1 MPESSAYA
9 GIPVFHFGYILT
21 AEAMI
26 LFMENRLRE
35 KRIKIL
41 VGITLAVA
49 AIGLGI
55 AVSAFGHREETYQAA
70 ESETVSA
77 AATGT
82 EETAETEAAAA
93 AVETAETEAA
103 AAEETAETEDDG
115 SAEEKAEDVKNS
127 KDAEMEEEE
136 PEGYDI
142 VLSFA
147 GDICFDDS
155 CAVMQD
161 YIGQGEKLE
170 NNIAPELIK
179 MMRDADVCFV
189 NNEFAYS
196 DRGKPLENKM
206 YTFRA
211 SPERA
216 SMLQELG
223 VDIAGLANN
232 HVYDFGAEAMEDTF
246 LALNQIGIDYVGAG
260 RNLEEA
266 MTPVYREID
275 GIKIAYV
282 AASRA
287 EKFKM
292 TPQATEDAAGIL
304 RCYDTELFLQEIRE
318 ARAQADYVIA
328 IVHWGTEYS
337 TELEEVQTVTGREYI
352 DAGADIVIGGHTHCL
367 QGMEYYKGKPILYS
381 LGNFW
386 FNDKPLDSMLV
397 QVRLSGDDKAS
408 EITDEHVEVQIVPAR
423 QENCKTRIL
432 EGEDA
437 ERLFND
443 LERISEGVAI
453 DEKGVMHIIP

>member
-1 MPESSAYA
+1 MGNRSQKKKIQILA
-9 GIPVFHFGYILT
+9 GV
-21 AEAMI
+21 
-26 LFMENRLRE
+26 
-35 KRIKIL
+35 
-41 VGITLAVA
+41 TLAVTA
-49 AIGLGI
+49 LCLGI
-55 AVSAFGHREETYQAA
+55 LAVAFGSGKDSYEVV
-70 ESETVSA
+70 ESEPLPEEA
-77 AATGT
+77 AGT
-82 EETAETEAAAA
+82 EDGGNPGEKAKNTAADGEES
-93 AVETAETEAA
+93 TARIEESVPDEKKMGTD
-103 AAEETAETEDDG
+103 AEEAER
-115 SAEEKAEDVKNS
+115 
-127 KDAEMEEEE
+127 
-136 PEGYDI
+136 YDI
-142 VLSFA
+142 LLSFA

-170 NNIAPELIK
+170 NNIAPELLGI
-179 MMRDADVCFV
+179 MRDVDVCFV
-189 NNEFAYS
+189 NNEFAFS
-196 DRGKPLENKM
+196 DRGTPLENKM

-211 SPERA
+211 NPARA
-216 SMLQELG
+216 SMLQEMG

-232 HVYDFGAEAMEDTF
+232 HVYDFGAEAMEDT
-246 LALNQIGIDYVGAG
+246 LQTLDKIGIDYVGAG
-260 RNLEEA
+260 RNLKEA

-318 ARAQADYVIA
+318 ARRQADYVIA

-337 TELEEVQTVTGREYI
+337 TELEEVQTTTGREYI

-386 FNDKPLDSMLV
+386 FNNKPLDSMLV
-397 QVRLSGDDKAS
+397 LVRLSGEDKTS
-408 EITDEHVEVQIVPAR
+408 EITEKNVQVQIVPAR
-423 QENCKTRIL
+423 QENCRTRLL

-437 ERLFND
+437 GRLFNY
-443 LERISEGVAI
+443 LEGLSEGIII
-453 DEKGVMHIIP
+453 DEEGKVREIS

>member
-1 MPESSAYA
+1 MES
-9 GIPVFHFGYILT
+9 
-21 AEAMI
+21 
-26 LFMENRLRE
+26 RLR
-35 KRIKIL
+35 KNKIKIL
-41 VGITLAVA
+41 AGITFAVV

-70 ESETVSA
+70 ESEPVSA
-77 AATGT
+77 EEAATTGATGT
-82 EETAETEAAAA
+82 E
-93 AVETAETEAA
+93 ETAETEAA
-103 AAEETAETEDDG
+103 AAEETAETEAATAEETSETEAAAAEETAETEDDD
-115 SAEEKAEDVKNS
+115 SAEEKMGD
-127 KDAEMEEEE
+127 MENPESAEE

-179 MMRDADVCFV
+179 MMRDADMCFV

-211 SPERA
+211 SPARA
-216 SMLQELG
+216 SMLQEMG

-275 GIKIAYV
+275 GKKIAYV

-337 TELEEVQTVTGREYI
+337 TELEEVQTATGREYI

-423 QENCKTRIL
+423 QENCKTRLL

-443 LERISEGVAI
+443 LERISEGVVI

>member
-1 MPESSAYA
+1 
-9 GIPVFHFGYILT
+9 
-21 AEAMI
+21 
-26 LFMENRLRE
+26 MENRLRK

-41 VGITLAVA
+41 AGITFAVV

-55 AVSAFGHREETYQAA
+55 AASAFEHREETYQAA
-70 ESETVSA
+70 ESEPVSA
-77 AATGT
+77 EEAATTGATGT

-93 AVETAETEAA
+93 EETAGTEAA
-103 AAEETAETEDDG
+103 VAEETAETKDDD
-115 SAEEKAEDVKNS
+115 SAEEKAGDTENPESVE
-127 KDAEMEEEE
+127 AEE
-136 PEGYDI
+136 PERYDI
-142 VLSFA
+142 LLSFA

-211 SPERA
+211 SPARA
-216 SMLQELG
+216 SMLQEMG

-266 MTPVYREID
+266 MMPVYREID
-275 GIKIAYV
+275 GKKIAYV

-337 TELEEVQTVTGREYI
+337 TELEEVQTATGREYI

-423 QENCKTRIL
+423 QENCKTRLL

-443 LERISEGVAI
+443 LERISEGVVI

>member
-1 MPESSAYA
+1 
-9 GIPVFHFGYILT
+9 
-21 AEAMI
+21 
-26 LFMENRLRE
+26 MENRLRK

-41 VGITLAVA
+41 AGITFAVV
-49 AIGLGI
+49 AIGLGV
-55 AVSAFGHREETYQAA
+55 AASAFEHREETYQAA
-70 ESETVSA
+70 ESEPVSA
-77 AATGT
+77 EEAATTGATGT

-93 AVETAETEAA
+93 EETAGTEAA
-103 AAEETAETEDDG
+103 VAEETAETKDDD
-115 SAEEKAEDVKNS
+115 SAEEKAGDTENPESVE
-127 KDAEMEEEE
+127 AEE
-136 PEGYDI
+136 PERYDI
-142 VLSFA
+142 LLSFA

-211 SPERA
+211 SPARA
-216 SMLQELG
+216 SMLQEMG

-275 GIKIAYV
+275 GKKIAYV

-337 TELEEVQTVTGREYI
+337 TELEEVQTATGREYI

-423 QENCKTRIL
+423 QENCKTRLL

-443 LERISEGVAI
+443 LERISEGVVI

>member
-1 MPESSAYA
+1 MK
-9 GIPVFHFGYILT
+9 
-21 AEAMI
+21 
-26 LFMENRLRE
+26 NRPR
-35 KRIKIL
+35 KNGIKIL
-41 VGITLAVA
+41 VGITFAAV

-55 AVSAFGHREETYQAA
+55 LFAAFGHGEEIYQAV
-70 ESETVSA
+70 ESEPLSA
-77 AATGT
+77 EVIEAAGT
-82 EETAETEAAAA
+82 E
-93 AVETAETEAA
+93 
-103 AAEETAETEDDG
+103 DG
-115 SAEEKAEDVKNS
+115 KSAEEKVKDVE
-127 KDAEMEEEE
+127 AEE

-142 VLSFA
+142 LLSFA

-179 MMRDADVCFV
+179 MMQDADVCFV

-211 SPERA
+211 SPTRA
-216 SMLQELG
+216 TMLQEMG

-246 LALNQIGIDYVGAG
+246 RTLSQIGIDYVGAG

-266 MTPVYREID
+266 MTPVYKEID
-275 GIKIAYV
+275 GKKIAYV

-318 ARAQADYVIA
+318 AREQADYVIA

-337 TELEEVQTVTGREYI
+337 TELEEVQTATGREYI

-386 FNDKPLDSMLV
+386 FNNKPLDSMLV
-397 QVRLSGDDKAS
+397 QVRLSGEDKAL

-423 QENCKTRIL
+423 QENCKTRL
-432 EGEDA
+432 LRGEDA

-453 DEKGVMHIIP
+453 DEKGVISYSYKVITPF

>member
-1 MPESSAYA
+1 
-9 GIPVFHFGYILT
+9 
-21 AEAMI
+21 
-26 LFMENRLRE
+26 MENRLRK

-41 VGITLAVA
+41 AGITFAVV

-55 AVSAFGHREETYQAA
+55 AASAFEHREETYQAA
-70 ESETVSA
+70 ESEPVSA
-77 AATGT
+77 EEAATTGATGT

-93 AVETAETEAA
+93 EETAGTEAA
-103 AAEETAETEDDG
+103 VAEETAETKDDD
-115 SAEEKAEDVKNS
+115 SAEEKAGDTENPESVE
-127 KDAEMEEEE
+127 AEE
-136 PEGYDI
+136 PERYDI
-142 VLSFA
+142 LLSFA

-211 SPERA
+211 SPARA
-216 SMLQELG
+216 SMLQEMG

-275 GIKIAYV
+275 GKKIAYV

-337 TELEEVQTVTGREYI
+337 TELEEVQTATGREYI

-423 QENCKTRIL
+423 QENCKTRLL

-443 LERISEGVAI
+443 LERISEGIAI

>member
-1 MPESSAYA
+1 MKKRMWNNKKKILAGVMLAATVLVFGAFAAAFYGGEDTYEIVESE
-9 GIPVFHFGYILT
+9 PLP
-21 AEAMI
+21 AEAAGM
-26 LFMENRLRE
+26 RE
-35 KRIKIL
+35 YGDTGEKTEVEES
-41 VGITLAVA
+41 VGKKKT
-49 AIGLGI
+49 
-55 AVSAFGHREETYQAA
+55 
-70 ESETVSA
+70 
-77 AATGT
+77 
-82 EETAETEAAAA
+82 
-93 AVETAETEAA
+93 
-103 AAEETAETEDDG
+103 
-115 SAEEKAEDVKNS
+115 
-127 KDAEMEEEE
+127 E

-142 VLSFA
+142 LLSFA

-170 NNIAPELIK
+170 NNIAPELLE

-196 DRGKPLENKM
+196 DKGKPLENKM

-211 SPERA
+211 SPVRA
-216 SMLQELG
+216 SMLQEMG

-246 LALNQIGIDYVGAG
+246 LTLSQIGIDYVGAG

-266 MTPVYREID
+266 MTPIYREID
-275 GIKIAYV
+275 GKKIAYV

-304 RCYDTELFLQEIRE
+304 RCYDTELFLREIRE
-318 ARAQADYVIA
+318 AKAQADYVIA

-337 TELEEVQTVTGREYI
+337 TELEEVQMTTGREYI

-386 FNDKPLDSMLV
+386 FNNKPLDSMLV
-397 QVRLSGDDKAS
+397 QVRLSGENAAL
-408 EITDEHVEVQIVPAR
+408 EITDENVEVQIMPAR
-423 QENCKTRIL
+423 QENCKTRL
-432 EGEDA
+432 LKGEDA
-437 ERLFND
+437 ERLFDD
-443 LERISEGVAI
+443 LEEISEGVVI
-453 DEKGVMHIIP
+453 DEEGVIHKIS

>member
-1 MPESSAYA
+1 
-9 GIPVFHFGYILT
+9 
-21 AEAMI
+21 
-26 LFMENRLRE
+26 MENRLR
-35 KRIKIL
+35 KNRIKIL
-41 VGITLAVA
+41 VGITFAVA

-55 AVSAFGHREETYQAA
+55 AASAFEHREETYQAA
-70 ESETVSA
+70 ESEPVSAEAA
-77 AATGT
+77 AATGV
-82 EETAETEAAAA
+82 EETE
-93 AVETAETEAA
+93 ETEAA
-103 AAEETAETEDDG
+103 AAEETAETEAAAAAEETAGTEAAAVEETAETEDNG
-115 SAEEKAEDVKNS
+115 SAE
-127 KDAEMEEEE
+127 DAEMEEEE

-142 VLSFA
+142 LLSFA

-170 NNIAPELIK
+170 NSIAPELIK

-211 SPERA
+211 SPARA
-216 SMLQELG
+216 FMLQEMG

-275 GIKIAYV
+275 GKKIAYV

-337 TELEEVQTVTGREYI
+337 TELEEVQTATGREYI

-423 QENCKTRIL
+423 QENCRTRLL

-443 LERISEGVAI
+443 LEGISEGVVI

>member
-1 MPESSAYA
+1 
-9 GIPVFHFGYILT
+9 
-21 AEAMI
+21 
-26 LFMENRLRE
+26 
-35 KRIKIL
+35 
-41 VGITLAVA
+41 
-49 AIGLGI
+49 
-55 AVSAFGHREETYQAA
+55 
-70 ESETVSA
+70 
-77 AATGT
+77 
-82 EETAETEAAAA
+82 
-93 AVETAETEAA
+93 
-103 AAEETAETEDDG
+103 
-115 SAEEKAEDVKNS
+115 
-127 KDAEMEEEE
+127 
-136 PEGYDI
+136 
-142 VLSFA
+142 
-147 GDICFDDS
+147 
-155 CAVMQD
+155 
-161 YIGQGEKLE
+161 
-170 NNIAPELIK
+170 
-179 MMRDADVCFV
+179 
-189 NNEFAYS
+189 
-196 DRGKPLENKM
+196 
-206 YTFRA
+206 
-211 SPERA
+211 
-216 SMLQELG
+216 
-223 VDIAGLANN
+223 
-232 HVYDFGAEAMEDTF
+232 
-246 LALNQIGIDYVGAG
+246 VGAG

-275 GIKIAYV
+275 GKKIAYV

-337 TELEEVQTVTGREYI
+337 TELEEVQTATGREYI

-423 QENCKTRIL
+423 QENCKTRLL

-443 LERISEGVAI
+443 LERISEGVVI

>member
-1 MPESSAYA
+1 
-9 GIPVFHFGYILT
+9 
-21 AEAMI
+21 
-26 LFMENRLRE
+26 MENRLRK

-41 VGITLAVA
+41 AGITFAVV

-55 AVSAFGHREETYQAA
+55 AASAFEHREETYQAA
-70 ESETVSA
+70 ESEPVSA
-77 AATGT
+77 EEAATTGATGT

-93 AVETAETEAA
+93 EETAGTEAA
-103 AAEETAETEDDG
+103 VAEETAETKDDD
-115 SAEEKAEDVKNS
+115 SAEEKAGDTENPESVE
-127 KDAEMEEEE
+127 AEE
-136 PEGYDI
+136 PERYDI
-142 VLSFA
+142 LLSFA

-179 MMRDADVCFV
+179 MMRDADMCFV

-211 SPERA
+211 SPARA
-216 SMLQELG
+216 SMLQEMG

-275 GIKIAYV
+275 GKKIAYV

-337 TELEEVQTVTGREYI
+337 TELEEVQTATGREYI

-423 QENCKTRIL
+423 QENCKTRLL

-443 LERISEGVAI
+443 LERISEGVVI

>member
-1 MPESSAYA
+1 
-9 GIPVFHFGYILT
+9 
-21 AEAMI
+21 
-26 LFMENRLRE
+26 MEKRRRK

-41 VGITLAVA
+41 TGVTLAVMT
-49 AIGLGI
+49 LW
-55 AVSAFGHREETYQAA
+55 FGAL
-70 ESETVSA
+70 
-77 AATGT
+77 AATFGGREDAYEIVEGEPLPAEAAGMEDAERAGGKEEAT
-82 EETAETEAAAA
+82 DGDESSADIKETAR
-93 AVETAETEAA
+93 
-103 AAEETAETEDDG
+103 
-115 SAEEKAEDVKNS
+115 
-127 KDAEMEEEE
+127 EEE

-155 CAVMQD
+155 CAVMQH

-170 NNIAPELIK
+170 NNIDSKLLE

-196 DRGKPLENKM
+196 DRGAPLENKM

-211 SPERA
+211 SPARA
-216 SMLQELG
+216 SMLQEMG

-246 LALNQIGIDYVGAG
+246 DTLRGIGIDYVGAG
-260 RNLEEA
+260 RNLKEA

-275 GIKIAYV
+275 GKKIAYV

-318 ARAQADYVIA
+318 ARAQADYVVA
-328 IVHWGTEYS
+328 VVHWGTEYS
-337 TELEEVQTVTGREYI
+337 TELEEVQTTTGRDYI

-367 QGMEYYKGKPILYS
+367 QGLEYYKGKPILYS

-386 FNDKPLDSMLV
+386 FNNKPLDSMLV
-397 QVRLSGDDKAS
+397 QVRLSGEDRTA
-408 EITDEHVEVQIVPAR
+408 EITNEHVQVQIVPAR
-423 QENCKTRIL
+423 QEDCRTRLL
-432 EGEDA
+432 EGENA
-437 ERLFND
+437 GRLFHD
-443 LERISEGVAI
+443 LEGLSEGIAI
-453 DEKGVMHIIP
+453 DEAGMIRETP

>member
-1 MPESSAYA
+1 M
-9 GIPVFHFGYILT
+9 G
-21 AEAMI
+21 
-26 LFMENRLRE
+26 NRSR
-35 KRIKIL
+35 KKKIKIL
-41 VGITLAVA
+41 AGVTLAVA
-49 AIGLGI
+49 ALCLGI
-55 AVSAFGHREETYQAA
+55 LTVAFDSRKDTYEVV
-70 ESETVSA
+70 ESEPLPE
-77 AATGT
+77 GT
-82 EETAETEAAAA
+82 AG
-93 AVETAETEAA
+93 
-103 AAEETAETEDDG
+103 TEDDG
-115 SAEEKAEDVKNS
+115 NPGEKAENTSSDGEESTARIEESVPGGT
-127 KDAEMEEEE
+127 DAEEAER
-136 PEGYDI
+136 YDI
-142 VLSFA
+142 LFSFA

-170 NNIAPELIK
+170 NNIAPELLG

-189 NNEFAYS
+189 NNEFAFS
-196 DRGKPLENKM
+196 DRGMPLENKM

-211 SPERA
+211 NPARA
-216 SMLQELG
+216 SMLQEMG

-246 LALNQIGIDYVGAG
+246 LTLQRIGIDYVGAG
-260 RNLEEA
+260 RNLKEA
-266 MTPVYREID
+266 MTPVYREIE
-275 GIKIAYV
+275 GKKIAYV

-318 ARAQADYVIA
+318 ARTQADYVIA

-337 TELEEVQTVTGREYI
+337 TELEEVQTTTGREYI

-386 FNDKPLDSMLV
+386 FNNKPLDSMLV
-397 QVRLSGDDKAS
+397 LVRLSGEDKTS
-408 EITDEHVEVQIVPAR
+408 EITEKNVQVQIVPAR
-423 QENCKTRIL
+423 QENCRTRLL

-437 ERLFND
+437 GRLFD
-443 LERISEGVAI
+443 YLEGLSEGIII
-453 DEKGVMHIIP
+453 DEEGMVREIS

>member
-1 MPESSAYA
+1 
-9 GIPVFHFGYILT
+9 
-21 AEAMI
+21 
-26 LFMENRLRE
+26 MENRLRK

-41 VGITLAVA
+41 AGITFAVV

-55 AVSAFGHREETYQAA
+55 AASAFEHREETYQAA
-70 ESETVSA
+70 ESEPVSA
-77 AATGT
+77 EEAATTGATGT

-93 AVETAETEAA
+93 EETAGTEAA
-103 AAEETAETEDDG
+103 VAEETAETKDDD
-115 SAEEKAEDVKNS
+115 SAEEKAGDTENPESVE
-127 KDAEMEEEE
+127 AEE
-136 PEGYDI
+136 PERYDI
-142 VLSFA
+142 LLSFA

-211 SPERA
+211 SPARA
-216 SMLQELG
+216 SMLQEMG

-275 GIKIAYV
+275 GKKIAYV

-337 TELEEVQTVTGREYI
+337 TELEEVQTATGREYI

-423 QENCKTRIL
+423 QENCKTRLL

-443 LERISEGVAI
+443 LERISEGVVI

>member
-1 MPESSAYA
+1 
-9 GIPVFHFGYILT
+9 
-21 AEAMI
+21 
-26 LFMENRLRE
+26 MENRLRE